1 MADSHLQK
9 KYKYY
14 ANHLVSTQLPQLHTY
29 NSAACYIFSM
39 SSLLKAL
46 DASPAPFLFHSK
58 HLSLKKRDK
67 WGGGLILTQQGTRI
81 GPGWRNLY
89 SNWAKIILSTLL
101 WYLALDQGA

>member
-1 MADSHLQK
+1 MADSHVQK

-58 HLSLKKRDK
+58 HLSLKERDK
-67 WGGGLILTQQGTRI
+67 WGGGPYLNTTRHQ
-81 GPGWRNLY
+81 
-89 SNWAKIILSTLL
+89 NWSRLKEFVL
-101 WYLALDQGA
+101 